1 MPELR
6 HLNFKHLRY
15 FAAVA
20 NRGSVTAAARDLHVA
35 PQTVSSQ
42 LAELESAMGRQLFD
56 RVGKRLQ
63 LNADGDAALEYSKQ
77 IFALGEEL
85 VGVLA
90 QRRAPRRIRLRIGIT
105 DSVPKLLATKLIAPV
120 IAKEPERLELT
131 CTEAPL
137 NELLS
142 QALDHR
148 LDLVLGD
155 AAPSIELS
163 ASVRVQLLASPG
175 LSFLASPKIAG
186 RYPGRFPE
194 RLDGMP
200 FLLWSTD
207 SAVALAI
214 QQWFGTNEIRPVL
227 TGRFE
232 DSALMKAFAE
242 QGLGAIAVPS
252 IIEREVCRHH
262 RLRVLGRTPDIH
274 HPIYAIAPKRQRLHT
289 LVEALLRS
297 AEPRLSEKS

>member
-20 NRGSVTAAARDLHVA
+20 QRGSVTAAAQALHVA
-35 PQTVSSQ
+35 PQTVSVQ

-63 LNADGDAALEYSKQ
+63 LNADGDAALEYARA

-85 VGVLA
+85 VSVLA
-90 QRRAPRRIRLRIGIT
+90 ERKNPRRTRLRIGIT
-105 DSVPKLLATKLIAPV
+105 DSVPKTLATKLLAPV
-120 IAKEPERLELT
+120 IAKRPEQLDLT
-131 CTEAPL
+131 CTEGSL
-137 NELLS
+137 NRLLS

-148 LDLVLGD
+148 LDLVLTD
-155 AAPSIELS
+155 AAPAVELS
-163 ASVRVQLLASPG
+163 GSVRVQLLARPG
-175 LSFLASPKIAG
+175 LSFLAAPKIAD
-186 RYPGRFPE
+186 RYPGPFPK

-207 SAVALAI
+207 SAIALSI
-214 QQWFGTNEIRPVL
+214 QQWLAAHGVTPTV
-227 TGRFE
+227 TGRFD

-242 QGLGAIAVPS
+242 QGLGAVAVPS
-252 IIEREVCRHH
+252 SVERDVCRQH
-262 RLRVLGRTPDIH
+262 RLRLLGRTTDLH
-274 HPIYAIAPKRQRLHT
+274 HAVYAVVPRRQRLHPM
-289 LVEALLRS
+289 VEVLFAAAQQRT
-297 AEPRLSEKS
+297 